1 MSVYLGLGS
10 NLGDRRD
17 HLRRALQQLREHG
30 VVLRRIAPVV
40 ESPALLPQG
49 APSEWNRPYL
59 NLAVECELAASPE
72 QLRGWIQRIENQMGR
87 DNRSRWSPRPI
98 DIDILLWG
106 QERIATSK
114 LTIPHP
120 ELTRRSFVLTPLLAL
135 EPRLT
140 VPGWGERTLLDYSR
154 ALNHSI
160 PLWMGVVNI
169 TPDSFSDG
177 GQFTSWDRIAPHV
190 HRAVEAGAQL
200 IDIGAEST
208 RPGATP
214 LNAAQEWTRLE
225 PVLVRLLERYRH
237 DPLRP
242 WLSVDT
248 YHPEVARKALDLG
261 VDVINDVSGLT
272 SPAMCEL
279 AQSSAAQWVAM
290 HHLGIPASKAHT
302 LPADCD
308 PVATV
313 EHWLLQRLE
322 DWDKAGLNLG
332 RIIFDPGI
340 GFGKDALQSLQLLRH
355 IGRLRQHGLRVLVG
369 HSRKSF
375 MQHFAA
381 ADNAARDL
389 TTVGASLN
397 LCAQGVDI
405 LRVHEIPLH
414 IDAYRGW
421 AHIVAAD

>member
-17 HLRRALQQLREHG
+17 HLRRALQQLGESG
-30 VVLRRIAPVV
+30 VVLRRVSPVV
-40 ESPALLPQG
+40 ESPALLPPD
-49 APSEWNRPYL
+49 APSDWNRPYL
-59 NLAVECELAASPE
+59 NLVVECEVGASPE
-72 QLRGWIQRIENQMGR
+72 QLRGWIKRIEQQMGR
-87 DNRSRWSPRPI
+87 DNGSRWSPRPI

-106 QERIATSK
+106 TERIATAE

-120 ELTRRSFVLTPLLAL
+120 DLTRRSFVLTPLLAL

-140 VPGWGERTLLDYSR
+140 VPGLGERTVLDYSQ
-154 ALNHSI
+154 ALNHAI
-160 PLWMGVVNI
+160 PLWMGIVNI

-177 GQFTSWDRIAPHV
+177 GEFTSWERIAPHV
-190 HRAVEAGAQL
+190 DAVVQAGAQL

-214 LNAAQEWTRLE
+214 LSAAQEWTRLE
-225 PVLVRLLERYRH
+225 PVLVRLLERYRY

-248 YHPEVARKALDLG
+248 YHPEVARQALDLG

-272 SPAMCEL
+272 SPAMREL

-290 HHLGIPASKAHT
+290 HHVSIPASKTQT

-313 EHWLLQRLE
+313 EQWLVQHLE

-375 MQHFAA
+375 MHSFAA
-381 ADNAARDL
+381 ADKTARDL
-389 TTVGASLN
+389 TTVGASLK

-405 LRVHEIPLH
+405 LRVHNIPMHLT
-414 IDAYRGW
+414 AYRGW
-421 AHIVAAD
+421 AHL